1 MMTKKTVVAMLLLR
15 LRKRCLEWV
24 VVVIVVEA
32 VEAEATVVAVDL
44 EVQDNTRSIVKY

>member
-24 VVVIVVEA
+24 VVIVEA
-32 VEAEATVVAVDL
+32 VEAEEATVVAVDL
-44 EVQDNTRSIVKY
+44 EAVAQDNTR